1 MSGVSYSGER
11 LEEIPLAGG
20 CDEHLRGK
28 AERGAAE
35 ARVAVERAVI
45 SILAMLTAGI
55 LELVRL
61 HVIATRGFSIFR
73 QVPQYFVISTGEVF
87 TFVGQ
92 LEFFYDQAPDA
103 MVRVGL
109 WVADG
114 GGLRRHRLGIR
125 LGGGENRSDGG
136 CLRLLRDRTQVERAS
151 LVHSG

>member
-1 MSGVSYSGER
+1 
-11 LEEIPLAGG
+11 
-20 CDEHLRGK
+20 
-28 AERGAAE
+28 
-35 ARVAVERAVI
+35 
-45 SILAMLTAGI
+45 MLTAGI

-114 GGLRRHRLGIR
+114 GGLCRHRLGIR

-136 CLRLLRDRTQVERAS
+136 CLHLLRDRTQVERAS